1 MAQQLQKSNMM
12 KVLIVTNDIKLLQIF
27 KSELATRYPLLDEI
41 AVIDSGSSD
50 KTREIAASFGA
61 DFLCYVTASEHLR
74 LPTLEDVREG
84 VVATRIAAHA
94 ADIAKGIKKAIEWD
108 AKISTA
114 RKERDWKKQ
123 IELAI
128 DPRRP
133 GQMRRKFKSSIPDVC
148 TMCSQYCSLKL
159 MDSAKKALKR

>member
-1 MAQQLQKSNMM
+1 MLFRSKRLCRGAPFY
-12 KVLIVTNDIKLLQIF
+12 VLGPLVTDAAPGYDHITAAIGG
-27 KSELATRYPLLDEI
+27 
-41 AVIDSGSSD
+41 AV
-50 KTREIAASFGA
+50 AASFGA

-84 VVATRIAAHA
+84 VIATRIAAHA
-94 ADIAKGIKKAIEWD
+94 GDIAKGIKKAIEWD

-114 RKERDWKKQ
+114 RKKRDWKKQ

-128 DPRRP
+128 DSRRP
-133 GQMRRKFKSSIPDVC
+133 GQMRRKFKSSLPDVC